1 VTWLRIVPLLPLLLL
16 ALSPRPASA
25 QLSDYRL
32 GPGDK
37 LQVTVF
43 GHPDLSVQAV
53 IGGAGSI
60 AMPLVGQVKA
70 LQLTVP
76 ELQDAIAQALD
87 RDYVRNPRVVID
99 VLNYRPFFI
108 LGEVKNPG
116 KYDYVLGMDAR
127 QAVAVAGG
135 YSKRAKEDPFI
146 LIRENRDG
154 VAETLRASEDTP
166 IYPGD
171 TIRVQRRLF

>member
-1 VTWLRIVPLLPLLLL
+1 MSRLCALAFLLL
-16 ALSPRPASA
+16 ALAALPAQA
-25 QLSDYRL
+25 QLNDYRL

-53 IGGAGSI
+53 IGGAGAI

-70 LQLTVP
+70 TQLTVP
-76 ELQDAIAQALD
+76 ELQDAVAEALA
-87 RDYVRNPRVVID
+87 RDYVRNPRVVVD
-99 VLNYRPFFI
+99 VLSYRPFFI

-127 QAVAVAGG
+127 QAIAVAGG
-135 YSKRAKEDPFI
+135 YSKRAKEEPFI

-154 VAETLRASEDTP
+154 AAETLRAFEDTP
-166 IYPGD
+166 VYPGD